1 MKMSAKK
8 YALGLYEA
16 IKDKNEGEIKQI
28 IKEFAGILFKNKD
41 LKIAE
46 EIIKDF
52 IKICDEHDGV
62 VNAKIVSAEKLDSSM
77 IKLLENYIE
86 EMVLAKKVNIIE
98 ETDEGILGG
107 VVITYGD
114 KVLDG
119 SLRTKLQELK
129 KTMVK

>member
-1 MKMSAKK
+1 MKISAKK
-8 YALGLYEA
+8 YALSLYES
-16 IKDKNEGEIKQI
+16 IKDKSGVQI
-28 IKEFAGILFKNKD
+28 TQIVKEFAGILFKNKD

-52 IKICDEHDGV
+52 IKICDENDGV
-62 VNAKIVSAEKLDSSM
+62 VNAKIVSTDKLDHTM

-86 EMVLAKKVNIIE
+86 EMAQAKKVNVIE
-98 ETDEGILGG
+98 ETDKGILGG

-119 SLRTKLQELK
+119 SLRTKLNELK
-129 KTMVK
+129 KTMIK